1 MQFLIIRGDLIDF
14 SEVHKIKG
22 GAINLHE
29 TFRKKTG
36 FYYSSKV
43 VQPKWATVA
52 IRVRTGPAQ
61 PNAKD
66 QGFVTIG

>member
-22 GAINLHE
+22 GAVNLHE

-36 FYYSSKV
+36 FYYSSGK
-43 VQPKWATVA
+43 VQPKWATIAV
-52 IRVRTGPAQ
+52 RVRNGPAQ
-61 PNAKD
+61 PQAKD